1 MELTARIINRT
12 GDWYR
17 VWSLQDSSGK
27 RYGQMTYNGYRG
39 AGRGATYTVEIF
51 SPVHEDLGTIAYN
64 MFGLRS
70 GALTWA
76 RDQIE
81 NLQEPTVADYE
92 AAIRKVKDYC
102 YQDEMSDDFA
112 YSNGKITRWDRIE
125 RELKSRMH
133 SLHNDQVGG

>member
-1 MELTARIINRT
+1 MKEMELTARIINRT
-12 GDWYR
+12 GDWYK

-27 RYGQMTYNGYRG
+27 AYGRMVYNGYRG

-70 GALTWA
+70 NALTWA

-81 NLQEPTVADYE
+81 NLPVPTVANYE
-92 AAIRKVKDYC
+92 AAIRRVKDGR

-112 YSNGKITRWDRIE
+112 YSNGKIDRWDRIE
-125 RELKSRMH
+125 RELKDRMH
-133 SLHNDQVGG
+133 ALVG